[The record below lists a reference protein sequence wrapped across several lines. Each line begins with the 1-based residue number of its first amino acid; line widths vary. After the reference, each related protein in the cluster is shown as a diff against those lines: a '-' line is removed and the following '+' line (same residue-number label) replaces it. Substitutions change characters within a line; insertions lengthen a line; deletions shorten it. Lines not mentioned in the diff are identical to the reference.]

1 MKNKTAGTAAVLL
14 AGTLWGLMGV
24 FVRWL
29 QNYGFSS
36 MHIYANRILTSAQI
50 LLLTTGIMDQALKKK
65 FYPIG
70 NRLLAIRL
78 KDIWCFIGTGIISIV
93 SFTICYFSTMK
104 YTSLSVA
111 AVLLYTSPIMVTLL
125 TIPVFREKL
134 TLRKILACLTTFSGC
149 ILVTGILGS
158 HAAVPAKA
166 VLLGLLSAFGY
177 ALYSIFGTIAVKKGY
192 KALTISTFTFLFA
205 AAGILPFAEFPTML
219 PILAAHPET
228 ILIGVLMGIITT
240 ILPYIL
246 YTLGLSKIE
255 TGKASIIV
263 SAEPVVATLTGV
275 LFFREPLSPL
285 GIAGIFLVLSSVFIL
300 NGREKNYP
308 VKQADYSI

>member
-36 MHIYANRILTSAQI
+36 MHISAIRILTSALI

-177 ALYSIFGTIAVKKGY
+177 ALYSM
-192 KALTISTFTFLFA
+192 TISTFTFLFA